1 MRFAATLALPIFLA
15 ASALAD
21 CSCEPDSDWDDSPL
35 FHPKPIKYVP
45 KVTPTEQNIQ
55 QGVEQAVQGLTN
67 QNVLPPGT
75 ATSFIS
81 LLSILTDVVISL
93 QLSHNPSSRLSPKP
107 SRDQSKRRSPW

>member
-1 MRFAATLALPIFLA
+1 MRFAAALALPIFLA

-21 CSCEPDSDWDDSPL
+21 CSCEAEPDWDDSPL

-45 KVTPTEQNIQ
+45 KVTPPEQNIQ

-75 ATSFIS
+75 AASFLVLSSS
-81 LLSILTDVVISL
+81 LLT
-93 QLSHNPSSRLSPKP
+93 
-107 SRDQSKRRSPW
+107 